1 MPLLTLETPYTS
13 KDERRFF
20 SVNSLERNYC
30 RFSDNVADTNAGQ
43 MRRSSTASRRR
54 RTSMTSGCFSAARC
68 ELDRRSRPS
77 TGWSTTTTRSSWQ
90 HGRHGRRVGRR
101 LLEYRHGASYQ
112 LRLPVPSTVF
122 RTLPAFL
129 FSCTA
134 LEQINQ
140 INEIFRQ
147 HSWGNSFNESKTSA
161 SETIREIP
169 AVRTPN
175 FIRKKNRRQ
184 TNRQTD
190 KQTDEQ
196 KDSTVALCPRFCEQ
210 EHNNLSIGY
219 ILFANSNVEW
229 SSVTVLLEQWYL
241 TF

>member
-30 RFSDNVADTNAGQ
+30 KFSDNVADTNAGQ

-77 TGWSTTTTRSSWQ
+77 TGIDDNNTVVMATRSSWTESRSETT
-90 HGRHGRRVGRR
+90 GVSTWCV
-101 LLEYRHGASYQ
+101 LSAAASSSVY
-112 LRLPVPSTVF
+112 SVF

-147 HSWGNSFNESKTSA
+147 HS
-161 SETIREIP
+161 
-169 AVRTPN
+169 
-175 FIRKKNRRQ
+175 
-184 TNRQTD
+184 
-190 KQTDEQ
+190 
-196 KDSTVALCPRFCEQ
+196 
-210 EHNNLSIGY
+210 
-219 ILFANSNVEW
+219 
-229 SSVTVLLEQWYL
+229 
-241 TF
+241 

>member
-112 LRLPVPSTVF
+112 LRLPVPSTVCSERSRPFCF
-122 RTLPAFL
+122 RAQLLNRLIKLTKFSDSIAEGTHLTSLKQVRRRRYEKSPL
-129 FSCTA
+129 FEPQTS
-134 LEQINQ
+134 LE
-140 INEIFRQ
+140 
-147 HSWGNSFNESKTSA
+147 
-161 SETIREIP
+161 
-169 AVRTPN
+169 
-175 FIRKKNRRQ
+175 KKQATYEQ
-184 TNRQTD
+184 TNRQTNRR
-190 KQTDEQ
+190 T
-196 KDSTVALCPRFCEQ
+196 ALSHYAPAFVSK
-210 EHNNLSIGY
+210 SIIIY
-219 ILFANSNVEW
+219 LL
-229 SSVTVLLEQWYL
+229 VTYFLL
-241 TF
+241 TAT